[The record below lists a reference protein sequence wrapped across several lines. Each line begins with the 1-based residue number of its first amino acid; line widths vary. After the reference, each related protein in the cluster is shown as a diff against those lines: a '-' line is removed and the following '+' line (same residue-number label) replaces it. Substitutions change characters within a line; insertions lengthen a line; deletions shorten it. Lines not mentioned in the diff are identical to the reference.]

1 MPVPHPDEV
10 LTVSQLTQSLKTLL
24 EANYRFV
31 HIRGEI
37 SGLRTPSSGHRY
49 FILKDSAAQ
58 VRCVLFRQQERYLS
72 GPVADGQQVICH
84 GRVSVY
90 EQRGEYQIVV
100 DILEQ
105 AGTGALQIA
114 FDELKRRLAGEGLF
128 DAARK
133 KPLPAFP
140 RSIVVIT
147 SPTGAA
153 IHDFLTIWRLRQSTA
168 AIRLLPVRVQGT
180 GAGQEIARAI
190 ERAGT
195 IDATDIIVL
204 CRGGGSMED
213 LWAFNEESVA
223 RAIATSTI
231 PVVTGIGHEI
241 DFTIA
246 DFCADLRAPTPTAAA
261 ERIIPDT
268 ALLTDKIARLRKK
281 LTISL
286 ENHIARQTRHLVN
299 CNRILGKYRED
310 LLGWEMRLGL
320 CRHRFNSTCQML
332 LQSRERR
339 LAGLKA
345 RLSLQTP
352 THRLHYDGLRLRHL
366 STLLGQRTMR
376 ILAERETRLSAQA
389 ALLNSLSPLATLARG
404 YAIVRKTDRETAEW
418 SVVTRSSEV
427 LPGERVHVLLDQG
440 SLDCEV
446 INASTA
452 ENPFPAS
459 PPAVTNDDRADG

>member
-10 LTVSQLTQSLKTLL
+10 LTVSQLTQSLKSLL
-24 EANYRFV
+24 EGNYRFV

-37 SGLRTPSSGHRY
+37 SSLRSPASGHRY
-49 FILKDSAAQ
+49 FILKDSSAQ

-72 GPVADGQQVICH
+72 RPVADGQQVICH

-100 DILEQ
+100 DIVEHL
-105 AGTGALQIA
+105 GSGALQIA
-114 FDELKRRLAGEGLF
+114 FEELKRRLAGEGLF
-128 DAARK
+128 DASRK

-140 RSIVVIT
+140 RNVAVIT

-153 IHDFLTIWRLRQSTA
+153 IHDFLTIWRLRKSTA
-168 AIRLLPVRVQGT
+168 VIKLLPVRVQGT

-190 ERAGT
+190 DLAGT
-195 IDATDIIVL
+195 IGSIDIIVL

-213 LWAFNEESVA
+213 LWAFNEEPVA
-223 RAIATSTI
+223 RAIAASAI

-261 ERIIPDT
+261 ERILPDT
-268 ALLTDKIARLRKK
+268 TLLAAKIASYRTKLSISLGHLLTREQRRL
-281 LTISL
+281 I
-286 ENHIARQTRHLVN
+286 H
-299 CNRILGKYRED
+299 CDRILGKYREN
-310 LLGWEMRLGL
+310 LLGWAMRLDL
-320 CRHRFNSTCQML
+320 CLHRFSRTCQAL

-339 LAGLKA
+339 LAQLEA

-352 THRLHYDGLRLRHL
+352 MHRLQYGSLRLSHL
-366 STLLGQRTMR
+366 SAILGQRIER
-376 ILAERETRLSAQA
+376 ILTRSENRLSALA
-389 ALLNSLSPLATLARG
+389 ALLNSVSPLATLARG
-404 YAIVRKTDRETAEW
+404 YAIVRKQTREPEDWT
-418 SVVTRSSEV
+418 VITRYSEV
-427 LPGERVHVLLDQG
+427 RSGERVNILLGEG

-446 INASTA
+446 V
-452 ENPFPAS
+452 EAS
-459 PPAVTNDDRADG
+459 PTQDSSSAGVTVSISDDGAGG